1 MPASIPVFCYHNVS
15 DVDGHSPRRFEEHL
29 AAIAEAVVADVAPR
43 SSWRAE
49 KEFRLHL
56 IKTLAQRVVA
66 CAVERAGG
74 KIL

>member
-1 MPASIPVFCYHNVS
+1 
-15 DVDGHSPRRFEEHL
+15 
-29 AAIAEAVVADVAPR
+29 IAEAVVADVAPR

-56 IKTLAQRVVA
+56 IRTLAQRVVA

>member
-1 MPASIPVFCYHNVS
+1 
-15 DVDGHSPRRFEEHL
+15 PRGNRLTRATL
-29 AAIAEAVVADVAPR
+29 AAIAEAVGADVAPR
-43 SSWRAE
+43 SSWRAD

-56 IKTLAQRVVA
+56 IKTLAQRVIT